1 MSMRI
6 RSVLEELEAHFHS
19 PQPGS
24 DIQGKSEW
32 KHYGDGTYR
41 FKVSIRGISLPDGSK
56 VDLWLDDR
64 WLMQLAIQH
73 KKAKLDIEN
82 DSGSGIPVIK
92 AGQILQVKSGQ
103 IVLAE
108 GKYESE

>member
-1 MSMRI
+1 MRF
-6 RSVLEELEAHFHS
+6 RTVLKEFEAHFR
-19 PQPGS
+19 PIQPDS
-24 DIQGKSEW
+24 NIHGKSEW

-82 DSGSGIPVIK
+82 DRGVGIPFVK
-92 AGQILQVKSGQ
+92 AGQVLQIKSGQ
-103 IVLAE
+103 TVLVEGRYEAE
-108 GKYESE
+108 